1 MGGAR
6 VLLNIGELMECT
18 SIWIEQN
25 WAKYKTQ
32 LMLEQSIM
40 LFSYEEYNTI
50 RLMECIPVRMIF
62 IRGCIVSDFI
72 C

>member
-1 MGGAR
+1 
-6 VLLNIGELMECT
+6 MECT

-40 LFSYEEYNTI
+40 LFSYEEYNTT
-50 RLMECIPVRMIF
+50 RLVECIPVRMIF
-62 IRGCIVSDFI
+62 IGGCIVSDFI